1 MSTTSH
7 VPSFHFAI
15 ALSTKSEVYAKP
27 SGPNCVCSGPR
38 PTGTSASLMDSY
50 FRTGIPS
57 SSPVKS
63 LLRIAVWIF
72 SKLKTVVTPWS
83 LPEPTTYLPSGE
95 TSTPWGDLP
104 HGMSHTIPGTF
115 FGSMTFT
122 PPIRSPLPSAIAF
135 SAARQSTAA
144 M

>member
-1 MSTTSH
+1 M
-7 VPSFHFAI
+7 
-15 ALSTKSEVYAKP
+15 
-27 SGPNCVCSGPR
+27 
-38 PTGTSASLMDSY
+38 
-50 FRTGIPS
+50 PS

-83 LPEPTTYLPSGE
+83 LPEPMMYLPSGE

-104 HGMSHTIPGTF
+104 QGIRYTMPGTF
-115 FGSMTFT
+115 FGSSTLT
-122 PPIRSPLPSAIAF
+122 PPIMSPLPSATAF